1 MALTCLEVQLA
12 LLVFNIWGQG
22 PLTPRALSCLEVW
35 WVHPCS
41 VFWRRDAR
49 QWQWPGDYDTEWWT
63 RTGSVMG
70 AADGWGYK
78 WWQP

>member
-1 MALTCLEVQLA
+1 MV
-12 LLVFNIWGQG
+12 
-22 PLTPRALSCLEVW
+22 R
-35 WVHPCS
+35 PCS
-41 VFWRRDAR
+41 VFWRYVGQVVVAVSDMVVVVWRVIVGPEGDAR

-70 AADGWGYK
+70 AANGWGYK